1 MTDHDRPVIITAYG
15 TPATQG
21 SKRHVGKGIMVEAST
36 RTRPWRETVKYAALE
51 AMDGRHR
58 IETAVAIAA
67 IFAFDRPRAHH
78 RTGIHA
84 AELRPGAPLF
94 PSTRNSGDLDKLL
107 RCVCDAIVDGGVI
120 RDDSLIVLVNARKV
134 WAGWT
139 LAIPGVRLIVKALP

>member
-51 AMDGRHR
+51 AMNGRHR
-58 IETAVAIAA
+58 IETPVTVTA
-67 IFAFDRPRAHH
+67 IFTFDRPQAHY

-84 AELRPGAPLF
+84 TELRPGAPLF
-94 PSTRNSGDLDKLL
+94 PATRDSGDIDKLL
-107 RCVCDAIVDGGVI
+107 RAVLDAIVDGGVI

-139 LAIPGVRLIVKALP
+139 LAIPGVRITVQALP